1 LTVDALVL
9 LIVLALIAT
18 IVSLV
23 TGVVSMG
30 RGGEFDQKHS
40 NQLMWS
46 RVGFQGLALI
56 LLVAALY
63 FASL

>member
-1 LTVDALVL
+1 LTVDALAL
-9 LIVLALIAT
+9 LIILALIAT

-46 RVGFQGLALI
+46 RVGFQGIALI

-63 FASL
+63 FATA

>member
-1 LTVDALVL
+1 MDALAL
-9 LIVLALIAT
+9 LIILALIAT

-23 TGVVSMG
+23 TGVISMG

-46 RVGFQGLALI
+46 RVGFQGIALV

-63 FASL
+63 FATA

>member
-1 LTVDALVL
+1 MDALVL
-9 LIVLALIAT
+9 LIILALIAT

-63 FASL
+63 FATV

>member
-1 LTVDALVL
+1 MDALAL
-9 LIVLALIAT
+9 LIILALIAT

-46 RVGFQGLALI
+46 RVGFQGIALI

-63 FASL
+63 FATA